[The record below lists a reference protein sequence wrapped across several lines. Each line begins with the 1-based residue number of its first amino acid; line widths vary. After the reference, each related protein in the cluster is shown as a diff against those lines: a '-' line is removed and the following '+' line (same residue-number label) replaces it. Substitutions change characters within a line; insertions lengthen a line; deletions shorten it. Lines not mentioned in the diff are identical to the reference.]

1 MRFSLDTL
9 EPKPAAAVS
18 RESQIRFSLLA
29 KKGFKKSTDRATA
42 AAARCIG
49 LQTIWSIQ
57 VLQHECWASSLAWP
71 LLGLYLVRDILRL
84 FYIYFL
90 NFFLQKYIFGF
101 RFYSS
106 IPLPSGRGAAVGL
119 PPKLL

>member
-1 MRFSLDTL
+1 MD
-9 EPKPAAAVS
+9 EV
-18 RESQIRFSLLA
+18 LA
-29 KKGFKKSTDRATA
+29 GHTRAEARRRRQPGVPNQVLPFGKKGFKKSTDRATA

-84 FYIYFL
+84 FL
-90 NFFLQKYIFGF
+90 YIFQ
-101 RFYSS
+101 
-106 IPLPSGRGAAVGL
+106 
-119 PPKLL
+119 KKN

>member
-1 MRFSLDTL
+1 MD
-9 EPKPAAAVS
+9 EV
-18 RESQIRFSLLA
+18 LA
-29 KKGFKKSTDRATA
+29 GHTRAEARRRRQPGVPNQVLPFGKKGFKKSTDRATA

-84 FYIYFL
+84 FFIYFL
-90 NFFLQKYIFGF
+90 KIFFYKNIFLVLDF
-101 RFYSS
+101 TVLYPYPPYR
-106 IPLPSGRGAAVGL
+106 AVGTYM
-119 PPKLL
+119 